1 MSYQKHTWVTEE
13 IIRGK
18 HLNNIEDGIYNEQ
31 ERAIEAES
39 DLESALNSEISR
51 STTQDNQLQSTV
63 SSHTSI
69 LSTLNGNASVSG
81 SVDNKIATALTDY
94 VKNTDIASYEDAGV
108 VKVDNT
114 TIKID
119 SEGVISANPWT
130 NDNYF
135 VDRTVTLSSITD
147 VIVTI
152 EDSHITSGSAVL
164 LFTNDPE
171 VFYKTMLT
179 EDEVCTITFPKQD
192 VDKNVDVRIYIMPED
207 AEYISRTVTLSAVTD
222 TILNIQDS
230 RIDSGLA
237 ILLFVNDPEVFY
249 KTMLTT
255 DGNCSVTFPM
265 QETEKT
271 VDVRIYVM

>member
-152 EDSHITSGSAVL
+152 EDSYITSGSAVL